1 MWQTQMNKY
10 LLFRI
15 VSKVLSQ
22 KILWKKKDL
31 LAMWSLLWQKRRM
44 MEHCSAKAVITKLQ
58 ERVTWINTS
67 SWFIQQTALFINV
80 LHLGASLKQRKK
92 VTWNLTT
99 KQSTKEWG
107 LIVAFA
113 LIRPLTRKVWE
124 DTLRQNIPVKQHP
137 LHGPVICAISRL
149 WMRRN

>member
-31 LAMWSLLWQKRRM
+31 LAMWSLLRQKRRM

-99 KQSTKEWG
+99 QQSTREWG

-124 DTLRQNIPVKQHP
+124 DTSRQDTQLAKQHP
-137 LHGPVICAISRL
+137 LHGRVICASSRV
-149 WMRRN
+149 WMS

>member
-31 LAMWSLLWQKRRM
+31 LAMWSLLRQKRRM

-99 KQSTKEWG
+99 QQSTREWG

-124 DTLRQNIPVKQHP
+124 DTSRQDTQLAKQHP
-137 LHGPVICAISRL
+137 LHGRVICASLRV
-149 WMRRN
+149 WMS